1 MSETEKTASQ
11 KATVKVWLYGGGFKW
26 TCFDPLHGELVRQG
40 VEIAATPREADIC
53 VARYWRWKS
62 LLKYRWLQGGKRFLL
77 YNDEPN
83 WPGAT
88 RKLVTRR
95 PLLPEVHIMVPENG
109 EIFHDVTNIFGWAWK
124 RAPGQI
130 PDAPKHHPDRL
141 LCMLARRGTITENSR
156 KLKPDG
162 YDLRGIRLHIAE
174 EAREKGL
181 ADIFGIGWPDSA
193 RLGESR
199 GGDKGEWHDAKLSI
213 MDEYGFALAMENT
226 LLENYVTEKIWDA
239 VQCNALPL
247 YYGNDWIYS
256 EFPRDSFVDVRNFSS
271 TVDLFN
277 FMEALSPDEKA
288 RRSELCRGV
297 YKRLHE
303 RNEHRASEVRHLCL
317 LAKRLREICAAR
329 GAASR

>member
-1 MSETEKTASQ
+1 MSNTEKTGIPETAL
-11 KATVKVWLYGGGFKW
+11 KVWLYGGGFKW
-26 TCFDPLHGELVRQG
+26 TCFDPLHPELARQG
-40 VEIAATPREADIC
+40 IEVVPTPAEADIC

-88 RKLVTRR
+88 TELVVRR
-95 PLLPEVHIMVPENG
+95 PFLPPVHVMVPENG

-124 RAPGQI
+124 RAPYQI
-130 PDAPKHHPDRL
+130 PNGPKRHPDRL
-141 LCMLARRGTITENSR
+141 LCMLGRKGNITENSR
-156 KLKPDG
+156 RLKPDG

-174 EAREKGL
+174 QAREKGI

-193 RLGESR
+193 RVGESR
-199 GGDKGEWHDAKLSI
+199 GGDKGEWHEEKLPI
-213 MDEYGFALAMENT
+213 MDEYGLALAMENT

-256 EFPRDSFVDVRNFSS
+256 EFPRDSFVDVRNFTSAA
-271 TVDLFN
+271 DLIN
-277 FMEALSPDEKA
+277 FLAALSSEEKA
-288 RRSELCRGV
+288 RRNTLCRGA
-297 YKRLHE
+297 YEQLFTAQKHIESEKRFLQ
-303 RNEHRASEVRHLCL
+303 RT
-317 LAKRLREICAAR
+317 AAR
-329 GAASR
+329 LVSIKEGNP